1 MYENWDTEYF
11 IQQNEIMA
19 VLFYILLYIIWENI
33 IILHFLLQ
41 ICKCTFLLNE
51 NKTKNFNSRNE
62 VFPFIHWNASSLIV
76 FLLLNEHEIY
86 RVDIYVCLKSSR
98 KLEISSHNVS
108 HDILFL
114 ENCCVCCVLFS
125 LGKTFVWTE
134 DIIPVKK
141 IGENVILLQVS
152 HNYAPYRCWV
162 TSCICKH
169 QTSIQVFSKLKYTTT
184 YICSWQVV
192 HTLVYAWNSGI
203 YLVTSNGCIDK
214 LWGFGSYKRRNKL
227 FIDQPRYKTVS
238 LASFDTKWM
247 ELIEFIIWNVIVFHN
262 QSLLIPNVQ
271 EEFLVK

>member
-1 MYENWDTEYF
+1 M
-11 IQQNEIMA
+11 
-19 VLFYILLYIIWENI
+19 
-33 IILHFLLQ
+33 
-41 ICKCTFLLNE
+41 
-51 NKTKNFNSRNE
+51 
-62 VFPFIHWNASSLIV
+62 
-76 FLLLNEHEIY
+76 
-86 RVDIYVCLKSSR
+86 LKSSR

-141 IGENVILLQVS
+141 IGENLILLPVS

-192 HTLVYAWNSGI
+192 HTLVYAWSSGI
-203 YLVTSNGCIDK
+203 YLVTSNSCVDIAWAILVILNDNITIIRINPQSKIYTTRKSK
-214 LWGFGSYKRRNKL
+214 L
-227 FIDQPRYKTVS
+227 III
-238 LASFDTKWM
+238 
-247 ELIEFIIWNVIVFHN
+247 EL
-262 QSLLIPNVQ
+262 
-271 EEFLVK
+271 